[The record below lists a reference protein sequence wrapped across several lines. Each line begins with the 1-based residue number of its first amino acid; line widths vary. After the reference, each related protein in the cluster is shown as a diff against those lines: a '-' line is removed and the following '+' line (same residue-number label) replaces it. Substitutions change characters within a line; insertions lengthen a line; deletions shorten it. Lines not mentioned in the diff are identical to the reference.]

1 LTAELASKSLI
12 VQTAAIRILNEIP
25 GQDVT
30 GLLAL
35 HFPKLSP
42 AMQAL
47 VVSAVADRGGPA
59 ALPLLLEAIK
69 STAAEVRVA
78 ALQGLGKAGDP
89 SSVML
94 LAEAA
99 ANREGREQAAARES
113 LYGVRGTQIEFAV
126 VSAIGSTTGKIRTEL
141 VSAAGERGI
150 TAAAEVLMTLVQ
162 GHDAEVRSEAF
173 RALRN
178 VAGPQHISALIQLV
192 TSAEGSADRSQATR
206 SLAAVLK
213 RTVTPPIDKVISAYT
228 STGNIEVRRSFV
240 EVMGQAGDARA
251 LPVLR
256 NCLKDPSP
264 DISRAAILALS
275 EWSTA
280 TPVPDLLAVAASGP
294 SAAHELLA
302 LRGAIRLAG
311 LPSQEP
317 PSERARLLA
326 SMARLASQPA
336 EKRSILSLLANYPS
350 TEGLAIAESF
360 LEDTPVSNEAKIAV
374 ERIRTALGPG
384 VNR

>member
-1 LTAELASKSLI
+1 
-12 VQTAAIRILNEIP
+12 
-25 GQDVT
+25 
-30 GLLAL
+30 
-35 HFPKLSP
+35 
-42 AMQAL
+42 
-47 VVSAVADRGGPA
+47 
-59 ALPLLLEAIK
+59 
-69 STAAEVRVA
+69 
-78 ALQGLGKAGDP
+78 
-89 SSVML
+89 
-94 LAEAA
+94 
-99 ANREGREQAAARES
+99 
-113 LYGVRGTQIEFAV
+113 
-126 VSAIGSTTGKIRTEL
+126 
-141 VSAAGERGI
+141 
-150 TAAAEVLMTLVQ
+150 
-162 GHDAEVRSEAF
+162 
-173 RALRN
+173 
-178 VAGPQHISALIQLV
+178 
-192 TSAEGSADRSQATR
+192 
-206 SLAAVLK
+206 
-213 RTVTPPIDKVISAYT
+213 VISAYT